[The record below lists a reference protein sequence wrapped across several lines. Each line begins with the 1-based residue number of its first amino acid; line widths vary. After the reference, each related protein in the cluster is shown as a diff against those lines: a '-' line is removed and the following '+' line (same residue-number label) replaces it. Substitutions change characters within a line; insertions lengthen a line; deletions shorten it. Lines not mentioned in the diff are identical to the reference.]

1 MQRSIEFKGDFPVV
15 AKESLRPGGW
25 YVGFSC
31 RACGQ
36 HFAILDEPTN
46 TGELGLSGDATFHV
60 ECPNCGGAHDYAV
73 PDLVIFESA
82 QGGSIST
89 S

>member
-1 MQRSIEFKGDFPVV
+1 MQRAIEFKGDFDVV

-25 YVGFSC
+25 YLGF
-31 RACGQ
+31 ACSGCGR

-46 TGELGLSGDATFHV
+46 SGAVGLGGNAAFHV
-60 ECPNCGGAHDYAV
+60 QCPNCGQANAYGVA
-73 PDLVIFESA
+73 DLVIFESA